1 MNKYSNPY
9 NRIQFYYS
17 YLNIKNSNSK
27 GEQPGNKD
35 VEDSYYFDFYTE
47 DDDEILGY
55 SIHDLSLMSGI
66 PIEIIRQDIYLIFL
80 WQNQF
85 SNLDPE
91 FPYIYFDGDIDSPT
105 KEQFISG
112 ELDKDSLILSTPDFR
127 TYEISLT
134 SEEQQALE
142 LLKKDTEQTSA
153 LSPSSTSKWYPWYL
167 VKDSYRFHHEP
178 RTIHY
183 LNEIDKAINEHRI
196 ITITYRFT
204 KQKKNKKPLFAS
216 FLPVKIAYDATDNL
230 YYVLSVGKKKSD
242 IRSYRID
249 RIMHL
254 DLENKVDDY
263 YPDLSFLMQI
273 APNVWGCNFSAVSD
287 PKNLFHVKVRF
298 SKVGNV
304 FSKVKKDLSCRTNGQ
319 LYEKND
325 FLYYEDDV
333 YGIDK
338 FRSWIFSYGRAVTVL
353 EPEILRRQII
363 DSLEAR
369 L

>member
-1 MNKYSNPY
+1 MNKYYNPY

-17 YLNIKNSNSK
+17 YLNVENLDSDTEYDATTIKNM
-27 GEQPGNKD
+27 Q
-35 VEDSYYFDFYTE
+35 YTTQIAE
-47 DDDEILGY
+47 LDEEYNDAIGY
-55 SIHDLSLMSGI
+55 SIHDLSLMSRI
-66 PIEIIRQDIYLIFL
+66 PKEIIRQDIYLIFL
-80 WQNQF
+80 WLNQF
-85 SNLDPE
+85 SDLNT
-91 FPYIYFDGDIDSPT
+91 YIYFDEDIDSPT
-105 KEQFISG
+105 HEQFISG
-112 ELDKDSLILSTPDFR
+112 ELDNYLLILHTPDY
-127 TYEISLT
+127 TTSEIPVT
-134 SEEQQALE
+134 PEEQQALE
-142 LLKKDTEQTSA
+142 LLKKDTEQT
-153 LSPSSTSKWYPWYL
+153 PSISFPSTSDWYL

-178 RTIHY
+178 HTIHY
-183 LNEIDKAINEHRI
+183 LNEIDKAINEHRMV
-196 ITITYRFT
+196 TITYRSS
-204 KQKKNKKPLFAS
+204 KQKKSKKHLPIS

-249 RIMHL
+249 RISRL
-254 DLENKVDDY
+254 DLGNKVRGY

-298 SKVGNV
+298 SNVGNV
-304 FSKVKKDLSCRTNGQ
+304 FNKVRKDLACRTNGK

-333 YGIDK
+333 YDIDK

-353 EPEILRRQII
+353 EPEVLRRQII